1 MRDSCKRLKNTLVES
16 LQALGGPKKKDSI
29 DFIKSDLVIKHKE
42 SGVEYTVV
50 RVLMNNGEK
59 PSVLMYRY
67 YGPNNDK
74 KLFIKV
80 SEKDFNKYSPV

>member
-1 MRDSCKRLKNTLVES
+1 MRNSCKKFSQILVET
-16 LQALGGPKKKDSI
+16 LQALGGSKKNDAI
-29 DFIKSDLVIKHKE
+29 EFIKSNLLVKHKD

-50 RVLMNNGEK
+50 SVSMHDGEK

-74 KLFIKV
+74 KLFVKV
-80 SEKDFNKYSPV
+80 HEKDFNKYAPA